1 MEMKV
6 ASDRNASPYSKRAA
20 VRAGAASGVV
30 LTFAYGLVTC
40 LYAIV
45 RSSLAIHASIGFNAG
60 WSTVLMNA
68 SSLILS
74 TLVFCML
81 MSIFTAPL
89 GMITA
94 LLVRAVLLTIKPR
107 CTPGWSSFMGMITA
121 FCLWLLLFLVL
132 KAALGAR
139 LSWRYPETL
148 MFWLVL
154 PGIIYVLTTGFQA
167 RRLRSLL

>member
-1 MEMKV
+1 M
-6 ASDRNASPYSKRAA
+6 ASDQNASRYSKRAA

-40 LYAIV
+40 LYAIA
-45 RSSLAIHASIGFNAG
+45 RSSLAIDASIGFNAG
-60 WSTVLMNA
+60 WRTLLANA
-68 SSLILS
+68 SSLVLT
-74 TLVFCML
+74 TLV
-81 MSIFTAPL
+81 MSLLFSFLTVPF
-89 GMITA
+89 GMVTA
-94 LLVRAVLLTIKPR
+94 LLVRAVLLRLNPR
-107 CTPGWSSFMGMITA
+107 CTPGWSSAIGMVTA

-154 PGIIYVLTTGFQA
+154 PGIIYVLAAGFQA
-167 RRLRSLL
+167 RRLNSWL